1 MSDSLGRSALVGRI
15 AAGVAAGIS
24 VVAGLIGYNVT
35 PEMAA
40 QAGDI
45 INNGY
50 QVVSAG
56 AGVVS
61 MVLAWWSKFRES
73 KKP

>member
-1 MSDSLGRSALVGRI
+1 MSDTLGKSALVGRI

-40 QAGDI
+40 EAGEL

-50 QVVSAG
+50 QAVSAA

-61 MVLAWWSKFRES
+61 MALAWFSKFRES
-73 KKP
+73 KK